1 MDSSYRCRDGEFAT
15 AEEAFARCRQIVDE
29 YLDDAEKIEGRE
41 SATKLWESYKM
52 FVEDPCIVAKDVTP
66 ASFSAWASASRRCEE
81 LTGDSIAEGRYLTQ
95 YCSFTR
101 NLLRGSPVTTAFC
114 LGSLVLAGLAGR

>member
-1 MDSSYRCRDGEFAT
+1 MDDNYHHMDSSYRCRDGEFAT

-52 FVEDPCIVAKDVTP
+52 FGEDPYIVATDVTP
-66 ASFSAWASASRRCEE
+66 ASFSAWSYASKRCEE
-81 LTGDSIAEGRYLTQ
+81 RTGDRIAGGRYLTRDDPEHED
-95 YCSFTR
+95 YDPMR
-101 NLLRGSPVTTAFC
+101 
-114 LGSLVLAGLAGR
+114 